1 LLEFKLSV
9 LPAHTDLNDAFAQ
22 LFDDKRSALAVEGA
36 NGDYRLVSF
45 DHMTEALAHGAT
57 RLDQVHGRYL
67 PGLERSPPCDRAEAL
82 RNTDATI
89 GLISVDNGMA
99 ELFSISE
106 GGGYPLIAASTVVRC
121 DRPGLPAGR
130 TPQSWYHYYPPN
142 KTKPPKP
149 HPCVAKG
156 CPGFVR

>member
-1 LLEFKLSV
+1 MLEFKLSV
-9 LPAHTDLNDAFAQ
+9 LPGRADLNDAFAQ
-22 LFDDKRSALAVEGA
+22 LFEDKRSALAVEGA
-36 NGDYRLVSF
+36 KGDYRLVSF

-57 RLDQVHGRYL
+57 RLDQVHGQPL
-67 PGLERSPPCDRAEAL
+67 LGLERSPPSDRVEVF
-82 RNTDATI
+82 RNTDATV

-106 GGGYPLIAASTVVRC
+106 GVRYPLIAASTVVRC

-142 KTKPPKP
+142 KTKPSKP
-149 HPCVAKG
+149 YPCVAKG
-156 CPGFVR
+156 CAGFVR